1 MTYDDDELPPLSGIQ
16 HYSFCPR
23 QWALIHVAQ
32 EWAENALTVQG
43 GIVHKRAHDAS
54 LREWRRDTIEL
65 RCVLVDRFVVTSIN
79 NRVVSRKDFVEL
91 ETGEVRLTDAG
102 RKRLFEAWQE
112 RKREQITHP
121 YLKEKIDRGLVPHV
135 QALLL
140 AQYVRGDLDD
150 YPAFLWK

>member
-1 MTYDDDELPPLSGIQ
+1 MTYDDDELLPLSGIQ

-91 ETGEVRLTDAG
+91 ETGEVRLADAG
-102 RKRLFEAWQE
+102 RKR
-112 RKREQITHP
+112 RGKRRSAS
-121 YLKEKIDRGLVPHV
+121 K
-135 QALLL
+135 
-140 AQYVRGDLDD
+140 
-150 YPAFLWK
+150 

>member
-1 MTYDDDELPPLSGIQ
+1 MTYDDDELLPLSGIQ

-54 LREWRRDTIEL
+54 LRERRGDTIEL

-79 NRVVSRKDFVEL
+79 NRVVSRKGFVEL
-91 ETGEVRLTDAG
+91 EKGEVDWLHFMGHFHEGLRYTRKEVPGWRIRGALGSSARSSSGRSCSSTTTASPSARLG
-102 RKRLFEAWQE
+102 RST
-112 RKREQITHP
+112 I
-121 YLKEKIDRGLVPHV
+121 
-135 QALLL
+135 
-140 AQYVRGDLDD
+140 
-150 YPAFLWK
+150 